1 MLVRLATDDSKYN
14 ITKIECHIIC
24 IFLKNW
30 SEYYNSIMIATI
42 NNNFLATWILGCG
55 GCCLC
60 SGWRRLPAVVIANSG
75 APFSNPGAVLRGLIL
90 TWARYGLQKQS
101 LQGHLMIQ

>member
-1 MLVRLATDDSKYN
+1 MAM
-14 ITKIECHIIC
+14 
-24 IFLKNW
+24 
-30 SEYYNSIMIATI
+30 IMI
-42 NNNFLATWILGCG
+42 LLVTWILGCG

-60 SGWRRLPAVVIANSG
+60 SGWRRIPAAVIAYSG
-75 APFSNPGAVLRGLIL
+75 TPVNNPGAVLRGLIL

>member
-14 ITKIECHIIC
+14 ITKIECHTIC
-24 IFLKNW
+24 ICLKNW
-30 SEYYNSIMIATI
+30 SEYYNSIMIDTN

-60 SGWRRLPAVVIANSG
+60 SRWRRLPAVVIAYSG
-75 APFSNPGAVLRGLIL
+75 TPVNNPGAVLRGLIL
-90 TWARYGLQKQS
+90 TWARYILQK
-101 LQGHLMIQ
+101 

>member
-30 SEYYNSIMIATI
+30 SDNSIMIDTN

-60 SGWRRLPAVVIANSG
+60 SRWRRLPAVVIAYSG
-75 APFSNPGAVLRGLIL
+75 TPVNNPGAVLRGLIL
-90 TWARYGLQKQS
+90 TWARYILQK
-101 LQGHLMIQ
+101 